1 MLDLARRL
9 AGLVI
14 AVLLV
19 AGLPLAAA
27 RAACV
32 CDHGHQDG
40 HQHGAADAEPHV
52 CTAACTAATC
62 PMHRKAAA
70 AAASHA
76 DHADHAPAPA
86 PDAGGMRCS
95 CAGDSQALLGQASV
109 AGVLPATVSLDA
121 PLFARAPRPALTETP
136 LRLAASPPAPP
147 PRA

>member
-1 MLDLARRL
+1 MPDLARRL

-14 AVLLV
+14 ALLLV

-40 HQHGAADAEPHV
+40 HRHGTAAAEPHV

-70 AAASHA
+70 AAATNHE
-76 DHADHAPAPA
+76 DHAPAKA

-95 CAGDSQALLGQASV
+95 CAGDSQALLGQAAV
-109 AGVLPATVSLDA
+109 AGVLTATVSFDA
-121 PLFARAPRPALTETP
+121 PTFARAARPALTETP
-136 LRLAASPPAPP
+136 LRLATSPPAPP